1 MKRTLFILTLVS
13 AAYADKW
20 TIDRDPFTV
29 SNAYIRQTQ
38 QSFLEPKSNYIP
50 FEITLLGVTAA
61 QGRKEAVLDIE
72 FEGIRE
78 LAEGETVNVRTPDIK
93 SRLKLLWIGENAVK
107 VSVNGGEG
115 VLYAIH

>member
-1 MKRTLFILTLVS
+1 MKTYLLFFALLST
-13 AAYADKW
+13 AFADRW
-20 TIDRDPFTV
+20 TIERDPFTV
-29 SNAYIRQTQ
+29 SNTYIRQTQ

-50 FEITLLGVTAA
+50 FEITLLGITAA

-78 LAEGETVNVRTPDIK
+78 LGEGETVAVKTPDIK

-107 VSVNGGEG
+107 ISVNGGEG
-115 VLYAIH
+115 VHYAIH